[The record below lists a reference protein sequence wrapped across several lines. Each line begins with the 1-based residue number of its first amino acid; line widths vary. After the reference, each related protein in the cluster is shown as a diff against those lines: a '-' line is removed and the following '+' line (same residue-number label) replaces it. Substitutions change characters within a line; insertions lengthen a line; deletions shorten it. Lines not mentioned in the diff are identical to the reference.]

1 MDTRLYIVGIGGTA
15 RPDSTSERAL
25 RASLLS
31 LERLGART
39 ELFGADALNLPLY
52 DGSALGPAAE
62 RMVGAIRRCDGLI
75 IATPAYHGTLSG
87 LVKNALDYLE
97 ELRADPRPYLEGRAV
112 GCIVCAWGPQA
123 IGTAIVSVR
132 STVHALRG
140 WPTPMAAGINSAGLA
155 FDEHGTC
162 MDPAAQ
168 QQLELVARQV
178 WDFADMR
185 LRARASDTARGA

>member
-1 MDTRLYIVGIGGTA
+1 METRPYIVGIGGTA

-25 RASLLS
+25 RASLHS

-39 ELFGADALNLPLY
+39 EAFCADALSLPLY
-52 DGSALGPAAE
+52 DGSAPVAAAE
-62 RMVGAIRRCDGLI
+62 RMIAAIRHCDGLI

-97 ELRADPRPYLEGRAV
+97 ELRADTRPYLEGRAV

-132 STVHALRG
+132 STIHALRG

-162 MDPAAQ
+162 LDPAAQ

-178 WDFADMR
+178 WDFALMR
-185 LRARASDTARGA
+185 HRAQVSGDAPST

>member
-1 MDTRLYIVGIGGTA
+1 MDTRPYIVGIGGTA

-87 LVKNALDYLE
+87 LVKNALDYFE
-97 ELRADPRPYLEGRAV
+97 ELRADERPYLEGRAV

-132 STVHALRG
+132 STIHALRG
-140 WPTPMAAGINSAGLA
+140 WPTPMAAGISSAGLS

-168 QQLELVARQV
+168 QQLELVAQQV
-178 WDFADMR
+178 WEFATMR
-185 LRARASDTARGA
+185 QRARNPGDAPAA